1 VKQPVLVLGFVAA
14 AWLLVQPFLHWLVR
28 WQIDGMRF
36 AIECMVAAIFALL
49 AGHAV
54 RGNFAAWAAIFAALT
69 VALNPFWPV
78 AAPERASAIMA
89 LVAGVSAAL
98 YGARR
103 WQ

>member
-1 VKQPVLVLGFVAA
+1 MLILGFVAA
-14 AWLLVQPFLHWLVR
+14 AWLLLQPFLHWLVR
-28 WQIDGMRF
+28 WQIDGARSM
-36 AIECMVAAIFALL
+36 IEVVIATILALL

-54 RGNFAAWAAIFAALT
+54 HGNFASWAGIFAALA
-69 VALNPFWPV
+69 VAMNPFWPI
-78 AAPERASAIMA
+78 AAPERAQAIIA